1 MLNLALLFV
10 HLTMLKDTLMCRF
23 KLLFFF
29 FFPFYS
35 SFSQVDISN
44 IEIVRDKWGI
54 PHIYGKTDKEAAYGL
69 AWAHAEDDF
78 KTIQKTFLPAKG
90 MLGSLE
96 GIRGAVLDYAVELL
110 KSREVAYRE
119 LKNLPPE
126 GLNVIYGYLDGL
138 NAYASKYPEQVLV
151 KGSFPLSIY
160 DYLTGL
166 NLMLHLFSDT
176 GDIIGQLL
184 SNSINPID
192 EMSGVDNIGSSIG
205 SNGFAFNSFKTL
217 DKKSYLNINTHQP
230 LEGPFAWYE
239 AHINSDEGW
248 NMLGGLFP
256 GLPLPVIGTNEN
268 LGWTHTYNYPDMNDV
283 FQLVINPKNKN
294 QYKLDG
300 SWENFEIKNI
310 KLKVK
315 SILGLKIKVRRKII
329 WSKFGPVIKNKKG
342 YFAFFSQSL
351 NNISA
356 IEQWLKMN
364 KAANFNEFE
373 EALKLLG
380 IPRFNIVYA
389 DREDNIFYM
398 SNARLSVRD
407 NSINWRNLVIG
418 DTSSLILN
426 KYHPYDDL
434 PKLLNPPSGYIF
446 NTNNSPFNSTSNEYN
461 LIEEDYNSTFSYRE
475 KENNRSLRFM
485 EIIKDYD
492 KVNFDDFKKIKY
504 DQKYPD
510 SLAYVGN
517 INKIFTLNVQDENLS
532 DVHNLIKNWDKGGS
546 YDNLGA
552 AQWSLFYRFILDILS
567 ENNLKVT
574 DEISITFFE
583 DALSK
588 TKKHLQKYF
597 NRIDIVLGDLQKHV
611 RGDVVLPVSGL
622 IDMIAPT
629 YVIENDNGTF
639 RSVSGESYIM
649 LVQYSDSGVEIE
661 TVLPYG
667 NSNNNKSPH
676 YTDQMK
682 LYINKKTKKMTL
694 DKDKIYNEAESIY
707 NPN

>member
-1 MLNLALLFV
+1 
-10 HLTMLKDTLMCRF
+10 MCRS
-23 KLLFFF
+23 KLLIFLFFF
-29 FFPFYS
+29 SSYS
-35 SFSQVDISN
+35 LAQVNTSN
-44 IEIVRDKWGI
+44 IEIVRDSWGV

-78 KTIQKTFLPAKG
+78 ATIQKTFLPAKG
-90 MLGSLE
+90 LLGSLD
-96 GIRGAVLDYAVELL
+96 GIRGAVLDFAVELL
-110 KSREVAYRE
+110 KSREVANRE

-126 GLNVIYGYLDGL
+126 GLNVIYGYLEGL
-138 NAYASKYPEQVLV
+138 NAYANKYPEKVLV

-205 SNGFAFNSFKTL
+205 SNGFAFNSQKTT
-217 DKKSYLNINTHQP
+217 DGKSYLNINTHQP

-239 AHINSDEGW
+239 AHVNSDEGW

-300 SWENFEIKNI
+300 RWEDFEIKKI

-315 SILGLKIKVRRKII
+315 SLLGIKIKVGRNII

-364 KAANFNEFE
+364 KAKNFNEFE
-373 EALKLLG
+373 DALKLLG

-389 DREDNIFYM
+389 DSDDNIFYM

-407 NSINWRNLVIG
+407 ESINWRNLVIG
-418 DTSSLILN
+418 DTSSLILDD
-426 KYHPYDDL
+426 YHPYEDL
-434 PKLLNPPSGYIF
+434 PKLLNPPSGYLF
-446 NTNNSPFNSTSNEYN
+446 NTNNSPFNSTSKEYN
-461 LIEEDYNSTFSYRE
+461 LLEDDFISTFSYRE

-485 EIIKDYD
+485 EIIKDYE
-492 KVNFDDFKKIKY
+492 KVNFDDFKVIKY
-504 DQKYPD
+504 DQQYPD

-517 INKIFTLNVQDENLS
+517 IDKIFTLDTDNENLS
-532 DVHNLIKNWDKGGS
+532 DVHNIIKSWDKQGG
-546 YDNLGA
+546 YNNLGA
-552 AQWSLFYRFILDILS
+552 AQWSLFYRFILDLLS
-567 ENNLKVT
+567 ENELKVT
-574 DEISITFFE
+574 DEISVNLFN
-583 DALSK
+583 DALLK
-588 TKKHLQKYF
+588 TRKHLIKHF
-597 NRIDIVLGDLQKHV
+597 GRVDILLGDLQKHT
-611 RGDVVLPVSGL
+611 RGDISLPVSGL

-629 YVIENDNGTF
+629 YVTKYKDGTY

-649 LVQYSDSGVEIE
+649 LVKYSESNVEIE

-667 NSNNNKSPH
+667 NSNNPSSPH
-676 YTDQMK
+676 FTDQMK
-682 LYINKKTKKMTL
+682 LYIDKKTKSMTL
-694 DKDKIYNEAESIY
+694 DRESIYKNAASIY

>member
-1 MLNLALLFV
+1 MSQSKLFIY
-10 HLTMLKDTLMCRF
+10 
-23 KLLFFF
+23 LFFF
-29 FFPFYS
+29 SSYS
-35 SFSQVDISN
+35 LAQVNTSN
-44 IEIVRDKWGI
+44 VEIVRDSWGV

-78 KTIQKTFLPAKG
+78 ATIQKTFLPAKG
-90 MLGSLE
+90 LLGSLD
-96 GIRGAVLDYAVELL
+96 GVRGAVLDYAVELL
-110 KSREVAYRE
+110 KSREVANRE
-119 LKNLPPE
+119 LNNLPPE
-126 GLNVIYGYLDGL
+126 GLNIIYGYLEGL
-138 NAYASKYPEQVLV
+138 NSFAKKFPEKVLV
-151 KGSFPLSIY
+151 EGSFPLSIY

-205 SNGFAFNSFKTL
+205 SNGFAFNSLKTT
-217 DKKSYLNINTHQP
+217 DGKSYLNINTHQP

-239 AHINSDEGW
+239 AHVNSEEGW

-300 SWENFEIKNI
+300 RWEDFEIKKI

-315 SILGLKIKVRRKII
+315 SLLGVKIKVGRNII

-364 KAANFNEFE
+364 KAKNFDEFE
-373 EALKLLG
+373 DALKLLG

-389 DREDNIFYM
+389 DRDDNIFYM

-407 NSINWRNLVIG
+407 ESINWRNLVIG
-418 DTSSLILN
+418 DTSSIILN
-426 KYHPYDDL
+426 DYHPYEDL
-434 PKLLNPPSGYIF
+434 PKLLNPPSGYLF
-446 NTNNSPFNSTSNEYN
+446 NTNNSPFNSTKKEYN
-461 LIEEDYNSTFSYRE
+461 LLEENYSSTFSYKE

-492 KVNFDDFKKIKY
+492 KLSFDNFKVIKY
-504 DQKYPD
+504 DQQYPD

-517 INKIFTLNVQDENLS
+517 IAKIFNFDTDDDTLNDILNI
-532 DVHNLIKNWDKGGS
+532 IKNWDKKGS
-546 YDNLGA
+546 YNNLGA
-552 AQWSLFYRFILDILS
+552 AHWSLFYRFILELLS
-567 ENNLKVT
+567 ENDLKVT
-574 DEISITFFE
+574 DEIPIKLFNK
-583 DALSK
+583 ALQK
-588 TKKHLQKYF
+588 TRKHLTKYF
-597 NRIDIVLGDLQKHV
+597 GKVDILLGDLQRHT
-611 RGDVVLPVSGL
+611 RGELSLPVSGL

-629 YVIENDNGTF
+629 YVTKYKDGTY

-649 LVQYSDSGVEIE
+649 LVKYSDSNIEIE
-661 TVLPYG
+661 TVVPYG
-667 NSNNNKSPH
+667 NSNDPLSPH

-682 LYINKKTKKMTL
+682 LYIDKKTKSMTL
-694 DKDKIYNEAESIY
+694 DRETIYKNAASIY

>member
-1 MLNLALLFV
+1 M
-10 HLTMLKDTLMCRF
+10 
-23 KLLFFF
+23 
-29 FFPFYS
+29 
-35 SFSQVDISN
+35 DISN

-300 SWENFEIKNI
+300 IWENFEIKNI

-446 NTNNSPFNSTSNEYN
+446 NTNNSPFNSTSKEYN

>member
-1 MLNLALLFV
+1 M
-10 HLTMLKDTLMCRF
+10 
-23 KLLFFF
+23 
-29 FFPFYS
+29 
-35 SFSQVDISN
+35 DISN

-300 SWENFEIKNI
+300 IWENFEIKNI

-315 SILGLKIKVRRKII
+315 SILGLKIKVKRKII

-446 NTNNSPFNSTSNEYN
+446 NTNNSPFNSTSKEYN

>member
-1 MLNLALLFV
+1 M
-10 HLTMLKDTLMCRF
+10 
-23 KLLFFF
+23 
-29 FFPFYS
+29 
-35 SFSQVDISN
+35 DISN

-300 SWENFEIKNI
+300 IWENFEIKNI

-407 NSINWRNLVIG
+407 NSINWINLVIG

-446 NTNNSPFNSTSNEYN
+446 NTNNSPFNSTSKEYN

>member
-1 MLNLALLFV
+1 M
-10 HLTMLKDTLMCRF
+10 
-23 KLLFFF
+23 
-29 FFPFYS
+29 
-35 SFSQVDISN
+35 DISN

-69 AWAHAEDDF
+69 ACAHAEDDF

-315 SILGLKIKVRRKII
+315 SILGLKIKVKRKII

-446 NTNNSPFNSTSNEYN
+446 NTNNSPFNSTSKEYN

>member
-1 MLNLALLFV
+1 
-10 HLTMLKDTLMCRF
+10 MCRF

-446 NTNNSPFNSTSNEYN
+446 NTNNSPFNSTSKEYN

>member
-1 MLNLALLFV
+1 
-10 HLTMLKDTLMCRF
+10 
-23 KLLFFF
+23 
-29 FFPFYS
+29 
-35 SFSQVDISN
+35 VDISN

-446 NTNNSPFNSTSNEYN
+446 NTNNSPFNSTSKEYN

-694 DKDKIYNEAESIY
+694 DKDKIYNEAQSIY

>member
-1 MLNLALLFV
+1 M
-10 HLTMLKDTLMCRF
+10 
-23 KLLFFF
+23 
-29 FFPFYS
+29 
-35 SFSQVDISN
+35 DISN

-300 SWENFEIKNI
+300 IWENFEIKNI

-315 SILGLKIKVRRKII
+315 SILGLKIKVKRKII

-446 NTNNSPFNSTSNEYN
+446 NTNNSPFNSTSKEYN

-546 YDNLGA
+546 YNNLGA

>member
-1 MLNLALLFV
+1 MLMSLF
-10 HLTMLKDTLMCRF
+10 RY
-23 KLLFFF
+23 LFFLVF
-29 FFPFYS
+29 I
-35 SFSQVDISN
+35 SFNLLAQVDTDN
-44 IEIVRDKWGI
+44 IDIVRDKWGV

-78 KTIQKTFLPAKG
+78 ETIQKTFLPAKG

-96 GIRGAVLDYAVELL
+96 GMSGAVLDYAVELL
-110 KSREVAYRE
+110 KSREVANRE
-119 LKNLPPE
+119 LKNLPPD
-126 GLNVIYGYLDGL
+126 GLDIIYGYLGGL
-138 NAYASKYPEQVLV
+138 NAYAKKYPEKVLV

-205 SNGFAFNSFKTL
+205 SNGFAFNSIKTS
-217 DKKSYLNINTHQP
+217 DGKSYLNVNTHQP

-239 AHINSDEGW
+239 AHVNSEQGW

-283 FQLVINPKNKN
+283 FQLVINPENKD
-294 QYKLDG
+294 QYRLDG
-300 SWENFEIKNI
+300 VWENFEIKKI

-315 SILGLKIKVRRKII
+315 SLLGIKIKVGRKII
-329 WSKFGPVIKNKKG
+329 WSKFGPVIKNKRG

-364 KAANFNEFE
+364 KAKNFNEFE
-373 EALKLLG
+373 DALKLLG

-407 NSINWRNLVIG
+407 SSINWRNLVIG
-418 DTSSLILN
+418 DTSSLILD
-426 KYHPYDDL
+426 KYHPYEDL
-434 PKLLNPPSGYIF
+434 PKLLNPPSGYLF
-446 NTNNSPFNSTSNEYN
+446 NTNNSPFNSTSKEYN
-461 LIEEDYNSTFSYRE
+461 LVEEDFNPTFSYRE

-485 EIIKDYD
+485 EMIKDYD
-492 KVNFDDFKKIKY
+492 KVNFDEFKVLKY

-517 INKIFTLNVQDENLS
+517 IDKIFSIETDNEKLTDI
-532 DVHNLIKNWDKGGS
+532 HKIIKNWDKKGG
-546 YDNLGA
+546 YKNLGA
-552 AQWSLFYRFILDILS
+552 AQWSLFYSFILELLS
-567 ENNLKVT
+567 DNNLKVT
-574 DEISITFFE
+574 DEIPI
-583 DALSK
+583 ALFDEALLQ
-588 TKKHLQKYF
+588 TKKHLIKYF
-597 NRIDIVLGDLQKHV
+597 GRLDILLGDLQKHV
-611 RGDVVLPVSGL
+611 RGDISLPISGL

-629 YVIENDNGTF
+629 YVTKYKGGKF
-639 RSVSGESYIM
+639 KSVSGESYIM
-649 LVQYSDSGVEIE
+649 LVKYSDFNVEIE

-667 NSNNNKSPH
+667 NSNNPSSPH
-676 YTDQMK
+676 FTDQMRM
-682 LYINKKTKKMTL
+682 YIDKKTKTMTL
-694 DKDKIYNEAESIY
+694 DRESIY
-707 NPN
+707 KNATSVYNPN